1 MTTGTDPSSTISA
14 RNPAPVDADRAG
26 PRNRSVLGRFASDTI
41 TMTRRNVLY
50 LIRRPQVVVFALIS
64 PIMFVAL
71 FNFVFGGSM
80 DVPGLPYAD
89 FLIPGV
95 MVQTVMFGGGNTAIG
110 LAEDMTRG
118 VIDRFRSLPMS
129 RLAVLTGR
137 TLADAMRGIITNT
150 VIIVMGFVIGF
161 RFHNGLGWA
170 IASFCLVLL
179 FGYSVTWFFAW
190 MGLTLRSVEAVQAAT
205 FLPAFPLTF
214 AASTFAPVEN
224 MPGWLQTFSAHQP
237 VTQVVDATRAMMHGG
252 DIAGPLVRSLLWCA
266 AIMLVFGFLS
276 VRQYRKG

>member
-1 MTTGTDPSSTISA
+1 MTADTDLTPDATANSGRTASA
-14 RNPAPVDADRAG
+14 EQSG
-26 PRNRSVLGRFASDTI
+26 PFNRSVLGRFVSDTI

-50 LIRRPQVVVFALIS
+50 LVRRPQVIVFALIS

-71 FNFVFGGSM
+71 FNFVFGGSL
-80 DVPGLPYAD
+80 DVPGLDYAD
-89 FLIPGV
+89 YLIPGI

-110 LAEDMTRG
+110 LAEDMSRG

-129 RLAVLTGR
+129 RLAVLSGR

-150 VIIVMGFVIGF
+150 VIIVMGYVIGF
-161 RFHNGLGWA
+161 RFSNGFGWA
-170 IASFCLVLL
+170 VASFFLVLL
-179 FGYSVTWFFAW
+179 FGYSITWFFAW

-224 MPGWLQTFSAHQP
+224 MPGWLQAFSANQP

-252 DIAGPLVRSLLWCA
+252 EITGPLIRSLLWCVG
-266 AIMLVFGFLS
+266 IMLVFGFLS

>member
-1 MTTGTDPSSTISA
+1 MTTDTNGVSTQTPTL
-14 RNPAPVDADRAG
+14 RPADVGRSG
-26 PRNRSVLGRFASDTI
+26 PRRRSVLGRFVSDTL

-50 LIRRPQVVVFALIS
+50 LVRRPQVIVFALIS

-71 FNFVFGGSM
+71 FNFVFGGSL
-80 DVPGLPYAD
+80 DVPGLDYAD
-89 FLIPGV
+89 YLIPGI

-110 LAEDMTRG
+110 LAEDMTQG

-129 RLAVLTGR
+129 RLAVLSGR

-150 VIIVMGFVIGF
+150 VIIVMGYVIGF
-161 RFHNGLGWA
+161 RFNNGLGWA

-179 FGYSVTWFFAW
+179 FGYSITWFYAW

-224 MPGWLQTFSAHQP
+224 MPGWLQAFSANQP

-252 DIAGPLVRSLLWCA
+252 EIAGPLVRSLLWCA
-266 AIMLVFGFLS
+266 GIMVVFGFLS